1 VIKVSN
7 NDIRALAI
15 SVRTGRLE
23 LSELSIPTSGAIGVN
38 RRFGSQIILIAAHAG
53 PAWTP
58 LFPML
63 GGLVL
68 TRAAL
73 FHHAATTAREY
84 GLPAVINVRDA
95 TSRIPD
101 GAWITLDGTTGE
113 IRMEAEPGGG
123 DIPGSGA

>member
-1 VIKVSN
+1 MIQETVSEDGALQGTGPSAGRVRGRARVIPSGTPQP
-7 NDIRALAI
+7 AI
-15 SVRTGRLE
+15 APGE
-23 LSELSIPTSGAIGVN
+23 
-38 RRFGSQIILIAAHAG
+38 ILIADYAG

-58 LFPML
+58 LFPLL

-101 GAWITLDGTTGE
+101 GTWITLDGTTGE

-123 DIPGSGA
+123 DIPGSGV